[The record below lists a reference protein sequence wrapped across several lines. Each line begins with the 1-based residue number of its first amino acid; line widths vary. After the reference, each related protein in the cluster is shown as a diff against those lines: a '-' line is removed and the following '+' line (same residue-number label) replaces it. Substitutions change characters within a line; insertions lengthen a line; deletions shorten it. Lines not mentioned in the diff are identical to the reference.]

1 MKSMKFMLVALVC
14 LLVSTVS
21 YADGRVIPV
30 TQLPEGAKTF
40 VATHF
45 PGKKIFYAQK
55 DGRKYEVRLD
65 DGTEIDF
72 DRKGVWDKV
81 DCHDFQAVPA
91 TIDMVTVAE
100 RMVDCHDFKA
110 VPATIIPAPIAAY
123 VQTNFSTFFI
133 TKIDKE
139 RYGYSIELSNDIEL
153 KFDKLG
159 NLIGVDD

>member
-1 MKSMKFMLVALVC
+1 MKALSKLMVAIAAIVVSAP
-14 LLVSTVS
+14 LVSCKDTIIS
-21 YADGRVIPV
+21 PD
-30 TQLPEGAKTF
+30 QLPAAAQAFIKE
-40 VATHF
+40 HF
-45 PGKKIFYAQK
+45 PESTISFAKKDAELS
-55 DGRKYEVRLD
+55 GTTYEVTLQ

-81 DCHDFQAVPA
+81 DCHDFQ
-91 TIDMVTVAE
+91 
-100 RMVDCHDFKA
+100 A

-139 RYGYSIELSNDIEL
+139 HYGYSIELSNDIEL

>member
-81 DCHDFQAVPA
+81 DCHNFQ
-91 TIDMVTVAE
+91 
-100 RMVDCHDFKA
+100 A

-123 VQTNFSTFFI
+123 VQANFSTFFI

>member
-1 MKSMKFMLVALVC
+1 MKSMKLMLVALVC

-30 TQLPEGAKTF
+30 SQLPESANTF

-72 DRKGVWDKV
+72 DRKGNWDKV
-81 DCHDFQAVPA
+81 DCHDFTAVPA
-91 TIDMVTVAE
+91 AI
-100 RMVDCHDFKA
+100 
-110 VPATIIPAPIAAY
+110 VPAAIAAY
-123 VQTNFSTFFI
+123 VNTNFSTIFI

-139 RYGYSIELSNDIEL
+139 RYGYSVELSNDIEL
-153 KFDKLG
+153 KFDKQG
-159 NLIGVDD
+159 NLLGFDD

>member
-91 TIDMVTVAE
+91 TI
-100 RMVDCHDFKA
+100 
-110 VPATIIPAPIAAY
+110 IPAPIAAY
-123 VQTNFSTFFI
+123 VKTNFSTIFI

>member
-91 TIDMVTVAE
+91 TI
-100 RMVDCHDFKA
+100 
-110 VPATIIPAPIAAY
+110 IPAPIASY

>member
-91 TIDMVTVAE
+91 TI
-100 RMVDCHDFKA
+100 
-110 VPATIIPAPIAAY
+110 IPAQIAAY
-123 VQTNFSTFFI
+123 VQTNFSTIFI